1 MAAMYS
7 VQRQRRQGG
16 QRTLTFIA
24 GAGVTALCLSLGS
37 PLSPPALAKSN
48 ANNNIIRHFTVIIV
62 IHSDPLRVR
71 CPEQAMNGAITH
83 REMC

>member
-37 PLSPPALAKSN
+37 PLSPPAPAKSN

-62 IHSDPLRVR
+62 ILSDPLQVR
-71 CPEQAMNGAITH
+71 CPKQAMYEWSHNSS
-83 REMC
+83 

>member
-48 ANNNIIRHFTVIIV
+48 ANNNIIRHFTVIFV
-62 IHSDPLRVR
+62 ILSDPL
-71 CPEQAMNGAITH
+71 
-83 REMC
+83 

>member
-37 PLSPPALAKSN
+37 PLSPPAPAKSN
-48 ANNNIIRHFTVIIV
+48 ANNNIIRHFTVINV
-62 IHSDPLRVR
+62 IHSDPTRVR

>member
-7 VQRQRRQGG
+7 VQSQRRQGG

-37 PLSPPALAKSN
+37 PLSPPAPAKSN
-48 ANNNIIRHFTVIIV
+48 ANNNIIIRHFTVIIV
-62 IHSDPLRVR
+62 IHSDPL
-71 CPEQAMNGAITH
+71 
-83 REMC
+83 